1 MKKFISVYII
11 FFLINSCTKSY
22 DKAILNTEKKYY
34 NNDYNA
40 AIKEVRTLVD
50 KGPQKNRLLYLMEA
64 GTIFHSAGDYKKS
77 NTVFLEAEQLIDQQR
92 KSVTEE
98 AWTFVSLDSNSVFKG
113 ESFEII
119 MVKLY
124 IALNYLMMDDFDSA
138 QRYFKKVNFDLKEMK
153 INDADYKQNLLARYL
168 AAIILEYQ
176 EDYNGARVEYKNI
189 EQFNPEF
196 PLLNESRM
204 VLAMKSSDD
213 DDLKKFAKYKN
224 TIPAYSS
231 SMQPNPYNSNLGEL
245 IIINEFGISPVKESR
260 GMMTKDPLFMS
271 ALRTALF
278 VVLNGPQ
285 YRGQFT
291 MASVIAMLS
300 LAENPIPVY
309 KSRTDNN
316 LQLEVL
322 LNGSRNGFTWN
333 VMDYNDTVLKSFNE
347 NYNTIVKKNISRI
360 AVKIVAAL
368 AITHAINKSEAP
380 ELVKVLSSVAAS
392 GTIAATTRPDLRCWH
407 LSPSNFQIQRY
418 FLEPGNYELELK
430 ATSSKTFISKY
441 PSQIQ
446 IEKRKPTF
454 VILRSYLP

>member
-1 MKKFISVYII
+1 MKKFSSICII
-11 FFLINSCTKSY
+11 FFLTYSCTKSY
-22 DKAILNTEKKYY
+22 DKAILNAEKKYY

-50 KGPQKNRLLYLMEA
+50 KGPQRNRLLYLMEA

-77 NTVFLEAEQLIDQQR
+77 NTVFLEAEHLIDQQS

-119 MVKLY
+119 MIKLY

-153 INDADYKQNLLARYL
+153 INDAAYKQNLLARYL
-168 AAIILEYQ
+168 AAIILEYM

-224 TIPAYSS
+224 SIPAYNG
-231 SMQPNPYNSNLGEL
+231 SMEPDLYNPNLGEL
-245 IIINEFGISPVKESR
+245 IIINEFGSSPVKESR
-260 GMMTKDPLFMS
+260 GMMTRDPLFMS
-271 ALRTALF
+271 ALRTALI

-309 KSRTDNN
+309 KNRTSNN
-316 LQLEVL
+316 EQLEVL
-322 LNGSRNGFTWN
+322 LNGSRNGYTWN
-333 VMDYNDTVLKSFNE
+333 VMDHNDIVLKSFNE

-418 FLEPGNYELELK
+418 FLEAGNYELELK
-430 ATSSKTFISKY
+430 ASSSRIFISKY
-441 PSQIQ
+441 PHQIQ

-454 VILRSYLP
+454 VIVRSYLP